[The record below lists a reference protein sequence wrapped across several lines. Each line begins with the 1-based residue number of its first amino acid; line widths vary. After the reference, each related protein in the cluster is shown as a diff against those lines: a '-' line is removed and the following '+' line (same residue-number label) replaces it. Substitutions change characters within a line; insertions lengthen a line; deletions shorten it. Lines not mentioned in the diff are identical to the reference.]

1 VVSSILSRDPA
12 HNFLAMDWN
21 FFRRFDAYADLI
33 ALHADHGHDD
43 VLADHYGLS
52 SAPREYQHGVGALP
66 GGERRL

>member
-1 VVSSILSRDPA
+1 
-12 HNFLAMDWN
+12 MDWN